1 MIKVS
6 KWNPDLI
13 YSKLN
18 FPGVEFVD
26 GIDFGDLSNY
36 THILFTIDLY
46 PAALTANFTT
56 KTSDQGIM
64 THSLEW
70 ELPQYSTD
78 EQEVKLMDSI
88 LTCCDKLIYPNGY
101 ETLTNDEVLVRLSKL
116 MIVVEMS
123 IFPEKYKTPDKVR
136 EESEVK

>member
-6 KWNPDLI
+6 KWNPELI

-70 ELPQYSTD
+70 ELSHSLTD
-78 EQEVKLMDSI
+78 EQEVRLLESI
-88 LTCCDKLIYPNGY
+88 LTCSETLIYPKGY
-101 ETLTNDEVLVRLSKL
+101 EPLTNDEFLERLSKVL
-116 MIVVEMS
+116 IVVETS
-123 IFPEKYKTPDKVR
+123 VFPEKYKTSDKVT
-136 EESEVK
+136 KGA